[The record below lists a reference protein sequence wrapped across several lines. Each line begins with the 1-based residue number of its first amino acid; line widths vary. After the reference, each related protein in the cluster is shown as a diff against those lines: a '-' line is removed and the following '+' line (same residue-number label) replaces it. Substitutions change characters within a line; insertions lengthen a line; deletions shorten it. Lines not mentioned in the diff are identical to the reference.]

1 MALKKT
7 NYEVKE
13 MGLTLAEAYAF
24 VHRIEC
30 DRYAETVETE
40 VNGELTTQQVDKLKG
55 VAEFYVQNAP
65 RESAM
70 GLKPFERH
78 IVHFTC
84 KANENPVAAAYIEA
98 KGMRTVKAY
107 DDITNSYIDV
117 EKPNIFNGWTDDI
130 VTETTAE

>member
-13 MGLTLAEAYAF
+13 MGLTLTEAYAF
-24 VHRIEC
+24 IHRIEC

-84 KANENPVAAAYIEA
+84 KANENPMAAAYIEA
-98 KGMRTVKAY
+98 KGTHTVKEY
-107 DDITNSYIDV
+107 NPETREYVDV
-117 EKPNIFNGWTDDI
+117 EKPNLFNGWEDDI
-130 VTETTAE
+130 VVE

>member
-13 MGLTLAEAYAF
+13 MGLTLTEAYAF
-24 VHRIEC
+24 IHRIEC

-78 IVHFTC
+78 IVRFTC
-84 KANENPVAAAYIEA
+84 KANENPMAAAYIEA
-98 KGMRTVKAY
+98 KGTHTVKEY
-107 DDITNSYIDV
+107 NPETREYVDV
-117 EKPNIFNGWTDDI
+117 EKPNLFNGWEDDI
-130 VTETTAE
+130 VVE